1 MSKKLKKEIEE
12 ETIEEETETE
22 TETEEETETDGTEEE
37 ETEEGET
44 EEEVKENLKN
54 FIQSETKSASAK
66 ALDAKLDKMAEEL
79 VSKFYAGVEAQ
90 RKAAIKGVKT
100 QKNLSDQEVV
110 RKWFNALMIRDIST
124 LKAIEKDYIN
134 TDDNEEGGYLVP
146 PMLVAEVARFTEQYG
161 VSRRD
166 MRYMPFSGAGNSRKI
181 PTLLSSVQAFWVD
194 QAGKKPGTQPKFSLV
209 EQTLKKLAAICPMT
223 EEILEDSAIDIIR
236 LLGELF
242 GEAVAREEDRVFL
255 TGDATAT
262 PEADP
267 FNGIVNIVGTREVLV
282 GAVSPDAEGFGN
294 LLADAL
300 NRAKFAVPTQVRNN
314 GKFYMNSAFFSI
326 LQRTKDERGNY
337 IIQSPT
343 ADSEGYKIWQR
354 PIELVDVLPSD
365 IAAEEGTPVA
375 FYSDLSKTCVYGD
388 KAGLRVKYLTEATIT
403 SAGESPSSINLAEQ
417 DMVALRIVKRT
428 GYAPLL
434 PSGIAVVRLGSE
446 S

>member
-12 ETIEEETETE
+12 ETIDLELETE

-110 RKWFNALMIRDIST
+110 RKWFNALMIRDAST
-124 LKAIEKDYIN
+124 LRAMEKDFLN
-134 TDDNEEGGYLVP
+134 TDTDRDGGFLVP
-146 PMLVAEVARFTEQYG
+146 TPLVAEVARFVEEYG
-161 VSRRD
+161 IARRD
-166 MRYMPFSGAGNSRKI
+166 MRYLPFSGAGNSRKI